1 MLQQSPMYSY
11 IPVADL
17 ARARHFYE
25 EKLGFRP
32 KGEVSGGVVYEFGD
46 HTACFMYPTT
56 NAGTS
61 KASQAFWQVNDLE
74 REVEALKARG
84 LEFEEYDMPDIKTT
98 HGIHSGGGTKAAWF
112 KDSEGNTLALIQTV

>member
-17 ARARHFYE
+17 SRARKFYE

-32 KGEVSGGVVYEFGD
+32 KGEVSGGMIYEFGD
-46 HTACFMYPTT
+46 HTACFMYPTS

-74 REVEALKARG
+74 REVEELKARG
-84 LEFEEYDMPDIKTT
+84 LTFEEYDMPNMTAT
-98 HGIHSGGGTKAAWF
+98 RGIYSGGGSKAARS
-112 KDSEGNTLALIQTV
+112 KIVKVTY